1 MKLYKS
7 TKKCVRLSNYL
18 SIHNYIFYV
27 DKFKRRD
34 LQGDLLDRAE
44 KRVRLSRT
52 FAGSR
57 RETIA
62 LFKK

>member
-1 MKLYKS
+1 MELEEHEEV
-7 TKKCVRLSNYL
+7 CQAIEL
-18 SIHNYIFYV
+18 SINPQLFYV

-44 KRVRLSRT
+44 KRLRLSRT

-62 LFKK
+62 L